1 MRKEKASQTEILH
14 EVTAYFHALPKDVR
28 SALKTL
34 RSRVHAALP
43 AGAQG
48 FSYRIPC
55 VRLADRPVVW
65 YAGFKSHVSL
75 YPMTAPVVR
84 AHAAELRGLQMLTG
98 TIRFPLDALP
108 SAALVKK
115 LVNSRLAEMREVLPK
130 KARKARPKTRR
141 TPRPKKKPK

>member
-1 MRKEKASQTEILH
+1 MRKAKPSQMEILRD
-14 EVTAYFHALPKDVR
+14 VTAYFHALPKDVR

-34 RSRVHAALP
+34 RTRVHAAVP
-43 AGAQG
+43 GGEQG

-75 YPMTAPVVR
+75 YPMTAPVVKD
-84 AHAAELRGLQMLTG
+84 HAAALRGLHMSTG

-115 LVNSRLAEMREVLPK
+115 LVKLAPRRDARGAAK
-130 KARKARPKTRR
+130 KGTKSSTKAKR
-141 TPRPKKKPK
+141 TPRARKKSK

>member
-1 MRKEKASQTEILH
+1 MRTGKPSPTEILH
-14 EVTAYFHALPKDVR
+14 DVTAYFHALPKDVR

-34 RSRVHAALP
+34 RTRVHAAVP
-43 AGAQG
+43 AGTQG

-55 VRLADRPVVW
+55 LRLGDRPVVW

-75 YPMTAPVVR
+75 YPMTAPVVK
-84 AHAAELRGLQMLTG
+84 AHAVALRGLHMSTG

-115 LVNSRLAEMREVLPK
+115 LVNSRLETMHAELPK
-130 KARKARPKTRR
+130 RARKTRPKTKR
-141 TPRPKKKPK
+141 TPRPRKKSK